1 MKLAFRPAVRE
12 DRAFIIPTWSA
23 SYKKS
28 RYAGLITS
36 EDWADVMH
44 RQLGKILDRAG
55 ARAIVAY
62 EKDDPDFYYGWIAGD
77 TSEPTPV
84 VYYVYTKEPYRRGGK
99 GRLWDGPGLARRLF
113 AALGVDPTRYFVYV
127 CSPVNDSQELIRKLP
142 SARFNT
148 LEVRYPKEQRRRP
161 L

>member
-62 EKDDPDFYYGWIAGD
+62 DRQDPDYFYGWRSRI
-77 TSEPTPV
+77 
-84 VYYVYTKEPYRRGGK
+84 
-99 GRLWDGPGLARRLF
+99 
-113 AALGVDPTRYFVYV
+113 AALGSRAGCLPRSASTRR
-127 CSPVNDSQELIRKLP
+127 D
-142 SARFNT
+142 T
-148 LEVRYPKEQRRRP
+148 LCTCAVRSTTHKS
-161 L
+161 

>member
-62 EKDDPDFYYGWIAGD
+62 DRQDPDYFYGWIAGD

-84 VYYVYTKEPYRRGGK
+84 VYYVYTKEPYRRAGI
-99 GRLWDGPGLARRLF
+99 ARGLF